1 MGNTRRCCLYS
12 RSPARQTK
20 RPTCEATEGADGR
33 RAAGWR
39 NSGGAGWARVR
50 AGAMAA
56 TMQVLTIIAG
66 MRMRVARRDEGDYDR

>member
-1 MGNTRRCCLYS
+1 
-12 RSPARQTK
+12 
-20 RPTCEATEGADGR
+20 
-33 RAAGWR
+33 
-39 NSGGAGWARVR
+39 VR